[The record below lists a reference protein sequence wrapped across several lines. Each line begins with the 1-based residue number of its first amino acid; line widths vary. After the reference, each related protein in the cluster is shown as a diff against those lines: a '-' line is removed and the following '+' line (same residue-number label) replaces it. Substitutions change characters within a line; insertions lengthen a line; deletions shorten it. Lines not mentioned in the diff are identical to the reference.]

1 MVEQVYNAFLS
12 CDQKVTTDTRNIAKN
27 DLFFALKGPNFNG
40 NKFAEKALELGAKY
54 AVIDEKEYFI
64 EGKTFLVE
72 NVLETLQSLAR
83 FHREKINIPV
93 VAITGTNG
101 KTTTKELLGAVLT
114 SQYHILITK
123 GNLNNHI
130 GVPLTILQLNKEHE
144 IAVIEMGASKIGDIK
159 ELVEIALP
167 NYGIITNIGKAHL
180 EGFGDVET
188 IKKTKFEL
196 YDFIIEN
203 KGAVVVN
210 KEDEVLLSYIPKETD
225 KFTYG
230 SLEADVIGKVV
241 RQTPTLEMELSIEE
255 NATNMVK
262 TNLLGAYNQNNILA
276 AACVGKLFKVSKE
289 NIEQSI
295 ANYLPTNNRSQLVTT
310 SKNTVIADCY
320 NANPTSTME
329 SLISFN
335 QIESSQKLVILG
347 DMLELGS
354 ASEVEHQAIVDYLE
368 NTSLK
373 AILVGTCYQK
383 TNSGFTT
390 FKDTLELIP
399 FLKQKGLENSLVL
412 LKGSRGIKLEMLLK
426 ENIF

>member
-1 MVEQVYNAFLS
+1 MIEEIYNAFLS
-12 CDQKVTTDTRNIAKN
+12 CNQQVTTDTRNIAKN

-40 NKFAEKALELGAKY
+40 NKFAEKALELGAKF
-54 AVIDEKEYFI
+54 AVIDESEYFI
-64 EGKTFLVE
+64 DGKTFLAE

-83 FHREKINIPV
+83 FHRENINIPV

-101 KTTTKELLGAVLT
+101 KTTTKELLGAVLS
-114 SQYHILITK
+114 SQYNILITQ

-130 GVPLTILQLNKEHE
+130 GVPLTILQLTKEHE

-167 NYGIITNIGKAHL
+167 DYGIITNIGKAHL

-196 YDFIIEN
+196 YDFVIEN

-210 KEDEVLLSYIPKETD
+210 KEDEVLTSYIKDDIE

-230 SLEADVIGKVV
+230 SFKADVTGKVV
-241 RQTPTLEMELSIEE
+241 RQTPKLEMELTVEE
-255 NATNMVK
+255 NAPKMLK
-262 TNLLGAYNQNNILA
+262 TNLLGAYNRNNILA
-276 AACVGKLFKVSKE
+276 AACVGKIFNVSKE

-295 ANYLPTNNRSQLVTT
+295 DHYLPTNNRSQLVKT

-354 ASEVEHQAIVDYLE
+354 SSEVEHQEIVDYLE

-373 AILVGTCYQK
+373 AILVGGCYQK
-383 TNSGFTT
+383 TNSGFRT

-399 FLKQKGLENSLVL
+399 FLKQNSLVNSLVL

>member
-114 SQYHILITK
+114 SQYNILITK

-180 EGFGDVET
+180 EGFGDLET

-210 KEDEVLLSYIPKETD
+210 NEDELLTSYIPKDIE

-230 SLEADVIGKVV
+230 FSKADVTGKVV
-241 RQTPTLEMELSIEE
+241 RQTPTLEMELTIEE
-255 NATNMVK
+255 NATKMVK

-276 AACVGKLFKVSKE
+276 AACVGKIFKVSKE
-289 NIEQSI
+289 NIERSI
-295 ANYLPTNNRSQLVTT
+295 AHYSPTNNRSQLVKT

-399 FLKQKGLENSLVL
+399 FLKQNGLENSLVL

>member
-1 MVEQVYNAFLS
+1 MVEQVYNAFLG

-72 NVLETLQSLAR
+72 NVLETLQNLAR
-83 FHREKINIPV
+83 HHREKINIPV

-114 SQYHILITK
+114 SQYNILITK

-130 GVPLTILQLNKEHE
+130 GVPLTLLQLNKEHE

-196 YDFIIEN
+196 YDFIIKN
-203 KGAVVVN
+203 KGRVVVN
-210 KEDEVLLSYIPKETD
+210 NEDELLKSYIPKEIE

-230 SLEADVIGKVV
+230 FSKADVTGKVV
-241 RQTPTLEMELSIEE
+241 KQTPTLEMELTIKE
-255 NATNMVK
+255 NAPKMVK

-276 AACVGKLFKVSKE
+276 AACVGKIFKVSKE

-295 ANYLPTNNRSQLVTT
+295 AHYSPSNNRSQLVKT

-347 DMLELGS
+347 DMLELGAS
-354 ASEVEHQAIVDYLE
+354 SEVEHQAIVDYLE
-368 NTSLK
+368 SKSLK
-373 AILVGTCYQK
+373 AILVGKCYQK
-383 TNSGFTT
+383 TKSGFTT

-399 FLKQKGLENSLVL
+399 FLKQSDLENSLVL

>member
-1 MVEQVYNAFLS
+1 MIEEIYNAFLS
-12 CDQKVTTDTRNIAKN
+12 CNQQVTTDTRNIAKN

-40 NKFAEKALELGAKY
+40 NKFAEKALELGAKF
-54 AVIDEKEYFI
+54 AVIDESEYFI
-64 EGKTFLVE
+64 DGKTFLAE

-83 FHREKINIPV
+83 FHRENINIPV

-101 KTTTKELLGAVLT
+101 KTTTNELLGAVLS
-114 SQYHILITK
+114 SQYNILITQ

-130 GVPLTILQLNKEHE
+130 GVPLTILQLTKEHE

-167 NYGIITNIGKAHL
+167 DYGIITNIGKAHL

-196 YDFIIEN
+196 YDFIIKN

-210 KEDEVLLSYIPKETD
+210 KEDEVLTSYIKDDIE

-230 SLEADVIGKVV
+230 SFKADVTGKVV
-241 RQTPTLEMELSIEE
+241 RQTPKLEMELTVEE
-255 NATNMVK
+255 NPPKMVK
-262 TNLLGAYNQNNILA
+262 TNLLGAYNLNNILA
-276 AACVGKLFKVSKE
+276 AACLGKIFKVSKE

-295 ANYLPTNNRSQLVTT
+295 AHYLPTNNRSQLVKT

-347 DMLELGS
+347 DMLELGFS
-354 ASEVEHQAIVDYLE
+354 SDVEHQAIVDYLE

-373 AILVGTCYQK
+373 SILVGGCYQK
-383 TNSGFTT
+383 TNSGFRT
-390 FKDTLELIP
+390 FKETLELIP
-399 FLKQKGLENSLVL
+399 FLKQNSLENTLVL
-412 LKGSRGIKLEMLLK
+412 LKGSRRIKLEMLLK

>member
-12 CDQKVTTDTRNIAKN
+12 CDQKVTTDTRNIGKN

-72 NVLETLQSLAR
+72 NVLETLQNLAR
-83 FHREKINIPV
+83 HHREKINIPV

-114 SQYHILITK
+114 SQYNILITK

-130 GVPLTILQLNKEHE
+130 GVPLTLLQLNKEHE

-196 YDFIIEN
+196 YDFIIKN
-203 KGAVVVN
+203 KGRVVVN
-210 KEDEVLLSYIPKETD
+210 NEDELLKSYIPKEID

-230 SLEADVIGKVV
+230 FSKADVTGKVV
-241 RQTPTLEMELSIEE
+241 KQTPTLEMELTIEE
-255 NATNMVK
+255 NAPKMVK

-276 AACVGKLFKVSKE
+276 AACVGKIFKVSKE
-289 NIEQSI
+289 NIERSI
-295 ANYLPTNNRSQLVTT
+295 AHYSPTNNRSQLVKT

-347 DMLELGS
+347 DMLELGAS
-354 ASEVEHQAIVDYLE
+354 SEVEHQAIVDYLE
-368 NTSLK
+368 SKSLK
-373 AILVGTCYQK
+373 AILVGKCYQK
-383 TNSGFTT
+383 TKSGFTT

-399 FLKQKGLENSLVL
+399 FLKQSDLENSLVL

>member
-1 MVEQVYNAFLS
+1 MVEQVYNAFLG
-12 CDQKVTTDTRNIAKN
+12 CNQKVTTDTRNIAKN

-72 NVLETLQSLAR
+72 NVLETLQNLAR
-83 FHREKINIPV
+83 HHREKINIPV

-114 SQYHILITK
+114 SQYNILITK

-130 GVPLTILQLNKEHE
+130 GVPLTLLQLNKEHE

-196 YDFIIEN
+196 YDFIIKN
-203 KGAVVVN
+203 KGGVVLN
-210 KEDEVLLSYIPKETD
+210 NEDELLKSYIPKEIE

-230 SLEADVIGKVV
+230 FSKADVTGKVV
-241 RQTPTLEMELSIEE
+241 KQTPTLEMELNIEE
-255 NATNMVK
+255 NAPKMLK
-262 TNLLGAYNQNNILA
+262 TNLLGVYNQNNILA
-276 AACVGKLFKVSKE
+276 AACVGKIFKVSKE

-295 ANYLPTNNRSQLVTT
+295 AHYSPSNNRSQLVKT

-347 DMLELGS
+347 DMLELGAS
-354 ASEVEHQAIVDYLE
+354 SEVEHQAIVDYLE
-368 NTSLK
+368 SKSLK
-373 AILVGTCYQK
+373 AILVGKCYQK
-383 TNSGFTT
+383 TKSGFTT

-399 FLKQKGLENSLVL
+399 FLKQSDLENSLVL
-412 LKGSRGIKLEMLLK
+412 LKGSRGIKLEMLLE

>member
-1 MVEQVYNAFLS
+1 MLEQVYNAFLS

-54 AVIDEKEYFI
+54 AVIDEKEYFT

-114 SQYHILITK
+114 SQYNILITE

-203 KGAVVVN
+203 KGAVIVN
-210 KEDEVLLSYIPKETD
+210 NEDELLINYVGEDIE

-230 SLEADVIGKVV
+230 SFEADVIGKVV

-255 NATNMVK
+255 NAPNTVK

-399 FLKQKGLENSLVL
+399 FLKQNGLENSLVL

>member
-27 DLFFALKGPNFNG
+27 DLFFALIGPNFNG
-40 NKFAEKALELGAKY
+40 NKFTEKALELGAKY

-93 VAITGTNG
+93 IAITGTNG

-114 SQYHILITK
+114 SQYNILITK

-130 GVPLTILQLNKEHE
+130 GVPLTILQLTKEHE

-167 NYGIITNIGKAHL
+167 NYGVITNIGKAHL

-210 KEDEVLLSYIPKETD
+210 KEDEVLTSYLGKDID

-230 SLEADVIGKVV
+230 SFEADVTGKVV
-241 RQTPTLEMELSIEE
+241 RQTPTLEMELTIEE
-255 NATNMVK
+255 NAPKMVK

-276 AACVGKLFKVSKE
+276 AACVGKIFKISKE
-289 NIEQSI
+289 NIEHSI

-335 QIESSQKLVILG
+335 QIESYQKLVILG

-354 ASEVEHQAIVDYLE
+354 SSEVEHQAIVDYLE

-373 AILVGTCYQK
+373 AILVGGCYQK

-399 FLKQKGLENSLVL
+399 FLKQNGLENSLVL

>member
-1 MVEQVYNAFLS
+1 MLEQVYNAFLS

-114 SQYHILITK
+114 SQYNILITE

-203 KGAVVVN
+203 KGAVIVN
-210 KEDEVLLSYIPKETD
+210 NEDELLINYVGEDIE

-230 SLEADVIGKVV
+230 CFEADVIGKVV
-241 RQTPTLEMELSIEE
+241 RQTPSLEMELSLEE
-255 NATNMVK
+255 NAPNMVK

-276 AACVGKLFKVSKE
+276 AACVGKIFKVSNE

-399 FLKQKGLENSLVL
+399 FLKQNGLENSLVL

>member
-72 NVLETLQSLAR
+72 NVLETLQNLAR
-83 FHREKINIPV
+83 HHREKINIPV

-114 SQYHILITK
+114 SQYNILITE

-130 GVPLTILQLNKEHE
+130 GVPLTLLQLNKEHE

-188 IKKTKFEL
+188 IKRTKFEL
-196 YDFIIEN
+196 YDFIIKN
-203 KGAVVVN
+203 KGGVVVN
-210 KEDEVLLSYIPKETD
+210 NEDELLTSYIPKEID

-230 SLEADVIGKVV
+230 FSKADVTGKVV
-241 RQTPTLEMELSIEE
+241 KQTPTLEMELTMEE
-255 NATNMVK
+255 NAPKMVK

-276 AACVGKLFKVSKE
+276 AACVGKIFKVSKE
-289 NIEQSI
+289 NIERSI
-295 ANYLPTNNRSQLVTT
+295 AHYSPTNNRSQLVKT

-347 DMLELGS
+347 DMLELGAS
-354 ASEVEHQAIVDYLE
+354 SEVEHQAIVDYLE
-368 NTSLK
+368 SKSLK
-373 AILVGTCYQK
+373 AILVGKCYQK
-383 TNSGFTT
+383 TKSGFTT
-390 FKDTLELIP
+390 FKDTLQLIP
-399 FLKQKGLENSLVL
+399 YLKQDGLENSLVL
-412 LKGSRGIKLEMLLK
+412 LKGSRGIKLEMLLE

>member
-1 MVEQVYNAFLS
+1 MVEQVYNAFLG

-72 NVLETLQSLAR
+72 NVLETLQNLAR
-83 FHREKINIPV
+83 HHREKINIPV

-114 SQYHILITK
+114 SQYNILITK

-130 GVPLTILQLNKEHE
+130 GVPLTLLQLNKEHE

-188 IKKTKFEL
+188 IKRTKFEL
-196 YDFIIEN
+196 YDFIIKN
-203 KGAVVVN
+203 KAGVVVN
-210 KEDEVLLSYIPKETD
+210 NEDELLTSYIPKEID

-230 SLEADVIGKVV
+230 FSKADVTGKVV
-241 RQTPTLEMELSIEE
+241 KQTPTLEMELTMEE
-255 NATNMVK
+255 NAPKMVK

-276 AACVGKLFKVSKE
+276 AACVGKIFKVSKE
-289 NIEQSI
+289 NIERSI
-295 ANYLPTNNRSQLVTT
+295 AHYSPTNNRSQLVKT

-347 DMLELGS
+347 DMLELGAS
-354 ASEVEHQAIVDYLE
+354 SEVEHQAIVNYLE
-368 NTSLK
+368 SKSLK
-373 AILVGTCYQK
+373 AILVGKCYQK
-383 TNSGFTT
+383 TKSGFTT
-390 FKDTLELIP
+390 FKDTLQLIP
-399 FLKQKGLENSLVL
+399 YLKQDGLENSLVL
-412 LKGSRGIKLEMLLK
+412 LKGSRGIKLEMLLE

>member
-1 MVEQVYNAFLS
+1 MIEEIYNAFLS
-12 CDQKVTTDTRNIAKN
+12 CNQQVTTDTRNIAKN

-40 NKFAEKALELGAKY
+40 NKFAEKALELGAKF
-54 AVIDEKEYFI
+54 AVIDESEYFI
-64 EGKTFLVE
+64 DGKSFLVE

-83 FHREKINIPV
+83 FHRENINIPV

-101 KTTTKELLGAVLT
+101 KTTTKELLGAVLS
-114 SQYHILITK
+114 SQYNILITQ

-130 GVPLTILQLNKEHE
+130 GVPLTILQLTKEHE

-167 NYGIITNIGKAHL
+167 NYGIITNVGKAHL

-196 YDFIIEN
+196 YDFVIEN

-210 KEDEVLLSYIPKETD
+210 KEDEVLTSYIKDDIE

-230 SLEADVIGKVV
+230 SFKADVTGKVV
-241 RQTPTLEMELSIEE
+241 RQTPKLEMELTVEE
-255 NATNMVK
+255 NAPKMLK
-262 TNLLGAYNQNNILA
+262 TNLLGAYNRNNILA
-276 AACVGKLFKVSKE
+276 AACVGKIFNVSKE

-295 ANYLPTNNRSQLVTT
+295 AHYLPTNNRSQLVKT

-354 ASEVEHQAIVDYLE
+354 SSEVEHQEIVDYLE

-373 AILVGTCYQK
+373 AILVGGCYQK
-383 TNSGFTT
+383 TNSGFRT

-399 FLKQKGLENSLVL
+399 FLKQNSLVNSLVL

>member
-1 MVEQVYNAFLS
+1 MIEEIYNAFLS
-12 CDQKVTTDTRNIAKN
+12 CNQQVTTDTRNIAKN

-40 NKFAEKALELGAKY
+40 NKFAEKALELGAKF
-54 AVIDEKEYFI
+54 AVIDESEYFI
-64 EGKTFLVE
+64 DGKTFLAE

-83 FHREKINIPV
+83 FHRENINIPV

-101 KTTTKELLGAVLT
+101 KTTTKELLGAVLS
-114 SQYHILITK
+114 SQYNILITQ

-130 GVPLTILQLNKEHE
+130 GVPLTILQLTKEHE

-167 NYGIITNIGKAHL
+167 DYGIITNIGKAHL

-196 YDFIIEN
+196 YDFVIEN

-210 KEDEVLLSYIPKETD
+210 KEDEVLTSYIKDDIE

-230 SLEADVIGKVV
+230 SFKADVTGKVV
-241 RQTPTLEMELSIEE
+241 RQTPKLEMELTVEE
-255 NATNMVK
+255 NAPKMLK
-262 TNLLGAYNQNNILA
+262 TNLLGAYNRNNILA
-276 AACVGKLFKVSKE
+276 AACVGKIFNVSKE

-295 ANYLPTNNRSQLVTT
+295 DHYLPTNNRSQLVKT

-354 ASEVEHQAIVDYLE
+354 SSEVEHQEIVDYLE

-373 AILVGTCYQK
+373 AILVGTCYQR
-383 TNSGFTT
+383 TNSGFRT

-399 FLKQKGLENSLVL
+399 FLKQDGLENSLVL

>member
-1 MVEQVYNAFLS
+1 MVEQVYNAFLG

-72 NVLETLQSLAR
+72 NVLETLQNLAR
-83 FHREKINIPV
+83 HHREKINIPV

-114 SQYHILITK
+114 SQYNIAITE

-130 GVPLTILQLNKEHE
+130 GVPLTLLQLNKEHE

-188 IKKTKFEL
+188 IKRTKFEL
-196 YDFIIEN
+196 YDFIIKN
-203 KGAVVVN
+203 KGGVVIN
-210 KEDEVLLSYIPKETD
+210 NEDELLTSYIPKEID

-230 SLEADVIGKVV
+230 FSKADVTGKVV
-241 RQTPTLEMELSIEE
+241 KQTPTLEMELTMEE
-255 NATNMVK
+255 NAPKMVK

-276 AACVGKLFKVSKE
+276 AACVGKIFKVSKE
-289 NIEQSI
+289 NIERSI
-295 ANYLPTNNRSQLVTT
+295 AHYSPTNNRSQLVKT

-347 DMLELGS
+347 DMLELGAS
-354 ASEVEHQAIVDYLE
+354 SEVEHQAIVDYLE
-368 NTSLK
+368 SKSLK
-373 AILVGTCYQK
+373 AILVGKCYQK
-383 TNSGFTT
+383 TKSGFTT
-390 FKDTLELIP
+390 FKDTLQLIP
-399 FLKQKGLENSLVL
+399 YLKQDGLENSLVL
-412 LKGSRGIKLEMLLK
+412 LKGSRGIKLEMLLE

>member
-1 MVEQVYNAFLS
+1 MIEEIYNAFLS
-12 CDQKVTTDTRNIAKN
+12 CNQQVTTDTRNIAKN

-40 NKFAEKALELGAKY
+40 NKFAEKALELGAKF
-54 AVIDEKEYFI
+54 AVIDESEYFI
-64 EGKTFLVE
+64 DGKTFLVE

-101 KTTTKELLGAVLT
+101 KTTTKELLGAVLS
-114 SQYHILITK
+114 SQYNILITQ

-130 GVPLTILQLNKEHE
+130 GVPLTILQLTKEHE

-167 NYGIITNIGKAHL
+167 DYGIITNVGKAHL
-180 EGFGDVET
+180 EGFGDEET

-196 YDFIIEN
+196 YDFVIEN

-210 KEDEVLLSYIPKETD
+210 KEDEVLTSYIKDDIE

-230 SLEADVIGKVV
+230 SFKADVTGKVV
-241 RQTPTLEMELSIEE
+241 RQTPKLEMELTVEE
-255 NATNMVK
+255 NTPKMLK
-262 TNLLGAYNQNNILA
+262 TNLLGAYNRNNILA
-276 AACVGKLFKVSKE
+276 AACVGKIFNVSKE

-295 ANYLPTNNRSQLVTT
+295 AHYLPTNNRSQLVKT

-354 ASEVEHQAIVDYLE
+354 SSEVEHQEIVDYLE

-373 AILVGTCYQK
+373 AILVGGCYQK
-383 TNSGFTT
+383 TNSGFRT

-399 FLKQKGLENSLVL
+399 FLKQNSLVNSLVL

>member
-1 MVEQVYNAFLS
+1 MVEQVYNAFLG

-72 NVLETLQSLAR
+72 NVLETLQNLAR
-83 FHREKINIPV
+83 HHREKINIPV

-114 SQYHILITK
+114 SQYNILITE

-130 GVPLTILQLNKEHE
+130 GVPLTLLQLNKEHE

-188 IKKTKFEL
+188 IKRTKFEL
-196 YDFIIEN
+196 YDFIIKN
-203 KGAVVVN
+203 KGGVVIN
-210 KEDEVLLSYIPKETD
+210 NEDELLTSYIPKEID

-230 SLEADVIGKVV
+230 FSKADVTGKVV
-241 RQTPTLEMELSIEE
+241 KQTPTLEMELTIEE
-255 NATNMVK
+255 NAPKMVK

-276 AACVGKLFKVSKE
+276 AACVGKIFKVSKE
-289 NIEQSI
+289 NIERSI
-295 ANYLPTNNRSQLVTT
+295 AHYSPTNNRSQLVKT

-347 DMLELGS
+347 DMLELGAS
-354 ASEVEHQAIVDYLE
+354 SEVEHQAIVDYLE
-368 NTSLK
+368 SKSLK
-373 AILVGTCYQK
+373 AILVGKCYQK
-383 TNSGFTT
+383 TKSGFTT
-390 FKDTLELIP
+390 FKDTLQLIP
-399 FLKQKGLENSLVL
+399 YLKQDGLENSLVL
-412 LKGSRGIKLEMLLK
+412 LKGSRGIKLEMLLE

>member
-1 MVEQVYNAFLS
+1 MIEEIYNAFLS
-12 CDQKVTTDTRNIAKN
+12 CNQQVTTDTRNIAKN

-40 NKFAEKALELGAKY
+40 NKFAEKALELGAKF
-54 AVIDEKEYFI
+54 AVIDESEYFI
-64 EGKTFLVE
+64 DGKTFLVE

-101 KTTTKELLGAVLT
+101 KTTTKELLGAVLS
-114 SQYHILITK
+114 SQYNILITQ

-130 GVPLTILQLNKEHE
+130 GVPLTILQLTKEHE

-167 NYGIITNIGKAHL
+167 DYGIITNVGKAHL
-180 EGFGDVET
+180 EGFGDEET

-196 YDFIIEN
+196 YDFVIEN

-210 KEDEVLLSYIPKETD
+210 KEDEVLTSYIKDDIE

-230 SLEADVIGKVV
+230 SFKADVTGKVV
-241 RQTPTLEMELSIEE
+241 RQTPKLEMELTVEE
-255 NATNMVK
+255 NTPKMLK
-262 TNLLGAYNQNNILA
+262 TNLLGAYNRNNILA
-276 AACVGKLFKVSKE
+276 AACVGKIFNVSKE

-295 ANYLPTNNRSQLVTT
+295 AHYLPTNNRSQLVKT

-354 ASEVEHQAIVDYLE
+354 SSEVEHQEIADYLE

-373 AILVGTCYQK
+373 AILVGECYQK
-383 TNSGFTT
+383 TNSGFRT
-390 FKDTLELIP
+390 FKDTLELIQ
-399 FLKQKGLENSLVL
+399 FLKQDSLVNSLVL
-412 LKGSRGIKLEMLLK
+412 LKGSRRIKLEMLLK

>member
-1 MVEQVYNAFLS
+1 MVEQVYNAFLG

-72 NVLETLQSLAR
+72 NVLETLQNLAR
-83 FHREKINIPV
+83 HHREKINIPV

-114 SQYHILITK
+114 SQYNIAITE

-130 GVPLTILQLNKEHE
+130 GVPLTLLQLNKKHE

-188 IKKTKFEL
+188 IKRTKFEL
-196 YDFIIEN
+196 YDFIIKN
-203 KGAVVVN
+203 KGGVVIN
-210 KEDEVLLSYIPKETD
+210 NEDELLTSYIPKEID

-230 SLEADVIGKVV
+230 FSKADVTGKVV
-241 RQTPTLEMELSIEE
+241 KQTPTLEMELTMEE
-255 NATNMVK
+255 NAPKMVK

-276 AACVGKLFKVSKE
+276 AACVGKIFKVSKE
-289 NIEQSI
+289 NIERSI
-295 ANYLPTNNRSQLVTT
+295 AHYSPTNNRSQLVKT

-347 DMLELGS
+347 DMLELGAS
-354 ASEVEHQAIVDYLE
+354 SEVEHQAIVDYLE
-368 NTSLK
+368 SKSLK
-373 AILVGTCYQK
+373 AILVGKCYQK
-383 TNSGFTT
+383 TKSGFTT
-390 FKDTLELIP
+390 FKDTLQLIP
-399 FLKQKGLENSLVL
+399 YLKQDGLENSLVL
-412 LKGSRGIKLEMLLK
+412 LKGSRGIKLEMLLE

>member
-1 MVEQVYNAFLS
+1 MVEQVYNAFLG

-72 NVLETLQSLAR
+72 NVLETLQNLAR
-83 FHREKINIPV
+83 HHREKINIPV

-114 SQYHILITK
+114 SQYNILITK

-130 GVPLTILQLNKEHE
+130 GVPLTLLQLNKQHE

-188 IKKTKFEL
+188 IKRTKFEL
-196 YDFIIEN
+196 YDFIIKN
-203 KGAVVVN
+203 KGGVVIN
-210 KEDEVLLSYIPKETD
+210 NEDELLTSYIPKEID

-230 SLEADVIGKVV
+230 FSKADVTGKVV
-241 RQTPTLEMELSIEE
+241 KQTPTLEMELTMEE
-255 NATNMVK
+255 NAPKMVK

-276 AACVGKLFKVSKE
+276 AACVGKIFKVSKE
-289 NIEQSI
+289 NIERSI
-295 ANYLPTNNRSQLVTT
+295 AHYSPTNNRSQLVKT

-347 DMLELGS
+347 DMLELGAS
-354 ASEVEHQAIVDYLE
+354 SEVEHQAIVDYLE
-368 NTSLK
+368 SKSLK
-373 AILVGTCYQK
+373 AILVGKCYQK
-383 TNSGFTT
+383 TKSGFTT
-390 FKDTLELIP
+390 FKDTLQLIP
-399 FLKQKGLENSLVL
+399 YLKQDGLENSLVL
-412 LKGSRGIKLEMLLK
+412 LKGSRGIKLEMLLE

>member
-255 NATNMVK
+255 NAPKMVK

-399 FLKQKGLENSLVL
+399 FLKQNGLENSLVL

>member
-1 MVEQVYNAFLS
+1 MIEEIYNAFLS

-40 NKFAEKALELGAKY
+40 NEFAGKALNLGAKF
-54 AVIDEKEYFI
+54 AVIDQEEYYI
-64 EGKTFLVE
+64 NGKTFLVE
-72 NVLETLQSLAR
+72 NVLKTLQNLAL
-83 FHREKINIPV
+83 FHRKKINIPV
-93 VAITGTNG
+93 IGITGTNG
-101 KTTTKELLGAVLT
+101 KTTTKELSGAVLN
-114 SQYHILITK
+114 QKYKVLITD

-130 GVPLTILQLNKEHE
+130 GVPLTLLQITKEHE
-144 IAVIEMGASKIGDIK
+144 VAVIEMGASKKGDIK

-180 EGFGDVET
+180 EGFGDINT

-196 YDFIIEN
+196 YDFIIKS
-203 KGAVVVN
+203 KGEIIVN
-210 KEDEVLLSYIPKETD
+210 KDDKVLKSYIKTD
-225 KFTYG
+225 TTTHTYG
-230 SLEADVIGKVV
+230 ENNADVTGKVVDQSPTLEIEFDDREKEPSIIKTSLLGSYNKNNLLAAVCIGKVFGISKDSIYK
-241 RQTPTLEMELSIEE
+241 SIEE
-255 NATNMVK
+255 
-262 TNLLGAYNQNNILA
+262 
-276 AACVGKLFKVSKE
+276 
-289 NIEQSI
+289 
-295 ANYLPTNNRSQLVTT
+295 YLPTNNRSQLIKTK
-310 SKNTVIADCY
+310 KNTVIADCY

-354 ASEVEHQAIVDYLE
+354 SSEVEHQAIVDYLE
-368 NTSLK
+368 SNSLK
-373 AILVGTCYQK
+373 AILVGKCYQK
-383 TNSGFTT
+383 TNSGFRT

-399 FLKQKGLENSLVL
+399 FLKQDGLENSLVL

>member
-210 KEDEVLLSYIPKETD
+210 KEDEVLMKLYPK
-225 KFTYG
+225 
-230 SLEADVIGKVV
+230 
-241 RQTPTLEMELSIEE
+241 R
-255 NATNMVK
+255 
-262 TNLLGAYNQNNILA
+262 
-276 AACVGKLFKVSKE
+276 
-289 NIEQSI
+289 
-295 ANYLPTNNRSQLVTT
+295 NR
-310 SKNTVIADCY
+310 
-320 NANPTSTME
+320 
-329 SLISFN
+329 
-335 QIESSQKLVILG
+335 
-347 DMLELGS
+347 
-354 ASEVEHQAIVDYLE
+354 
-368 NTSLK
+368 
-373 AILVGTCYQK
+373 
-383 TNSGFTT
+383 
-390 FKDTLELIP
+390 
-399 FLKQKGLENSLVL
+399 
-412 LKGSRGIKLEMLLK
+412 
-426 ENIF
+426 

>member
-1 MVEQVYNAFLS
+1 MAEKVYNAFLS

-54 AVIDEKEYFI
+54 AVIDEKEFFI

-72 NVLETLQSLAR
+72 NVLETLHSVAR

-114 SQYHILITK
+114 SQYKILITE

-130 GVPLTILQLNKEHE
+130 GVPLTILQLTKEHE

-210 KEDEVLLSYIPKETD
+210 KEDEVLMNYIGED
-225 KFTYG
+225 IEKFTYG
-230 SLEADVIGKVV
+230 SFEADVTGKVV
-241 RQTPTLEMELSIEE
+241 RQTPSLEMELTIEE
-255 NATNMVK
+255 NAPKMVK

-276 AACVGKLFKVSKE
+276 AACVGKIFKVSKE

-295 ANYLPTNNRSQLVTT
+295 AHYLPTNNRSQLVTT

-373 AILVGTCYQK
+373 TILVGLCYQK
-383 TNSGFTT
+383 TNSGFIT

-399 FLKQKGLENSLVL
+399 FLKQNGLENSLVL

>member
-1 MVEQVYNAFLS
+1 MVEQVYNAFLG

-72 NVLETLQSLAR
+72 NVLETLQNLAR
-83 FHREKINIPV
+83 HHREKINIPV

-114 SQYHILITK
+114 SQYNILITK

-130 GVPLTILQLNKEHE
+130 GVPLTILQLNKQHE

-188 IKKTKFEL
+188 IKRTKFEL
-196 YDFIIEN
+196 YDFIIKN
-203 KGAVVVN
+203 KGGVVIN
-210 KEDEVLLSYIPKETD
+210 NEDELLTSYIPKEID

-230 SLEADVIGKVV
+230 FSKADVTGKVV
-241 RQTPTLEMELSIEE
+241 KQTPTLEMELTMEE
-255 NATNMVK
+255 NAPKMVK

-276 AACVGKLFKVSKE
+276 AACVGKIFKVSKE
-289 NIEQSI
+289 NIERSI
-295 ANYLPTNNRSQLVTT
+295 AHYSPTNNRSQLVKT

-347 DMLELGS
+347 DMLELGAS
-354 ASEVEHQAIVDYLE
+354 SEVEHQAIVDYLE
-368 NTSLK
+368 SKSLK
-373 AILVGTCYQK
+373 AILVGKCYQK
-383 TNSGFTT
+383 TKSGFTT
-390 FKDTLELIP
+390 FKDTLQLIP
-399 FLKQKGLENSLVL
+399 YLKQDGLENSLVL
-412 LKGSRGIKLEMLLK
+412 LKGSRGIKLEMLLE

>member
-1 MVEQVYNAFLS
+1 
-12 CDQKVTTDTRNIAKN
+12 
-27 DLFFALKGPNFNG
+27 
-40 NKFAEKALELGAKY
+40 
-54 AVIDEKEYFI
+54 
-64 EGKTFLVE
+64 
-72 NVLETLQSLAR
+72 
-83 FHREKINIPV
+83 
-93 VAITGTNG
+93 
-101 KTTTKELLGAVLT
+101 
-114 SQYHILITK
+114 
-123 GNLNNHI
+123 
-130 GVPLTILQLNKEHE
+130 
-144 IAVIEMGASKIGDIK
+144 MGASKIGDIK

-180 EGFGDVET
+180 QGFGDVET

-210 KEDEVLLSYIPKETD
+210 NEDELLTSYIGKDID

-230 SLEADVIGKVV
+230 SFEANVTGKVV

-255 NATNMVK
+255 NSPKMVK
-262 TNLLGAYNQNNILA
+262 TNLLGAYNHNNILA
-276 AACVGKLFKVSKE
+276 AACLGKIFKVSKE

-295 ANYLPTNNRSQLVTT
+295 AHYLPTNNRSQLVKT

-354 ASEVEHQAIVDYLE
+354 ASEVEHQEIVDYLD

-399 FLKQKGLENSLVL
+399 FLKQNGLENSLVL